1 MTTMIDLGAHPRVD
15 DRRAASIM
23 VLDHV
28 PPPLADARWGTGG
41 AAFETFI
48 GEVRSISSTP
58 TLSVTPQSWTDLN
71 LRNEPNS

>member
-1 MTTMIDLGAHPRVD
+1 
-15 DRRAASIM
+15 M